1 MGKLQPPPAYTHFQR
16 AFRRVWKAYD
26 DMGTAVHQEGP
37 LKPKCR
43 ELIKLGMAIGG
54 RLEGAV
60 KAHTRLAIEQGAT
73 PAEIHQVA
81 LLAITTSGFPTA
93 MAAFTWVDDVLS
105 KRRGPRKKKR

>member
-1 MGKLQPPPAYTHFQR
+1 MGKLPKAYTQFQR
-16 AFRRVWKAYD
+16 DFRRVWKAYD
-26 DMGTAVHQEGP
+26 HMGAAVHQEGP

-43 ELIKLGMAIGG
+43 ELIKLGIAIGG

-60 KAHTRLAIEQGAT
+60 KAHTRLAVEQGAT
-73 PAEIHQVA
+73 ADEIHQVA

-93 MAAFTWVDDVLS
+93 MAALTWMDDVVS